1 MNWDAI
7 GAIGEIIG
15 AIAVVATLFYL
26 AVQVRETRKEAK
38 LAAAQAQR
46 SAVQANREL
55 RINMFL
61 SERDSP
67 YIPAIRIKADA
78 GQDLTEEEKLRLARH
93 VSAMWAYTYSEWVQ
107 IDLGLAGEYATK
119 FDGWVNVLFGYPYV
133 MDWWDAYARTVYP
146 AKFIDFVEQ
155 KRARYS
161 AANPSVE
168 SNA

>member
-15 AIAVVATLFYL
+15 AVAVVATLFYL
-26 AVQVRETRKEAK
+26 AVQVRETRKDAK
-38 LAAAQAQR
+38 LSAAQAQR

-67 YIPAIRIKADA
+67 FIPAIRIKANA
-78 GQDLTEEEKLRLARH
+78 GEELTAEEKLRLARH

-107 IDLGLAGEYATK
+107 LDLGLAGEYATN
-119 FDGWVNVLFGYPYV
+119 FDGWVTVLFGYPYV
-133 MDWWDAYARTVYP
+133 MEWWDSYARSVYP
-146 AKFIDFVEQ
+146 AKFINFVEQ
-155 KRARYS
+155 KRNEYMPP
-161 AANPSVE
+161 NE
-168 SNA
+168 SRMDS